1 MFLFSAIW
9 LSHISQKQMDPDYQK
24 NWWTLSFDDPKDNSV
39 NFVIANHS
47 SQKTFHWK
55 IMINKKTI
63 KEGDL
68 EVETGKTRTVPVSSA
83 NIKDSKITISV
94 TDQEN
99 NKKEIYKK
107 L

>member
-9 LSHISQKQMDPDYQK
+9 LSLVSQKQMDPDYQK
-24 NWWTLSFDDPKDNSV
+24 NWWTLSFSAPKNDSV
-39 NFVIANHS
+39 DFMIANHS
-47 SQKTFHWK
+47 PQKTFHWK
-55 IMINKKTI
+55 IIINKETI
-63 KEGDL
+63 KEGDF
-68 EVETGKTRTVPVSSA
+68 EIETGKTRTVPVSSA

-99 NKKEIYKK
+99 NKKEIYKR